1 MANKEKLNYTQ
12 AEEIINKFK
21 KENELV
27 NGKYTYNQM
36 LILDR
41 DLCGLLGESKAGR
54 GVYYSYHTIIWIL
67 NQLDINFKWTYE
79 IVDYTN
85 YAVANPQVVK
95 GLSVQVSYEADK
107 IKSTLTP
114 TTLQIMDNKMNTQLA
129 LDAGE
134 IEFGKQRTFVKA
146 IAETSGLG
154 HMMWLKPDYVINAMQ
169 EANNPFATIASNE
182 QARLNGGV
190 DTNMSVAPNG
200 TLAKVKSVKP
210 KKEVVAPTPMVQ
222 PTQPIANPIPQVAQP
237 TPTPTINTTPPSN
250 ITLNI
255 QPTNP
260 TPTPTQ
266 PTQPTTN
273 INDVF
278 MAKCVSGDAE
288 FITKVSTYA
297 QNKYGV
303 VDMNALTL
311 EDKEEL
317 LK

>member
-12 AEEIINKFK
+12 AQEIIEKFK

-154 HMMWLKPDYVINAMQ
+154 HMMWLKPDFVITEMQ
-169 EANNPFATIASNE
+169 AANNPFATIASNE
-182 QARLNGGV
+182 QVRLNGGV

-222 PTQPIANPIPQVAQP
+222 PT
-237 TPTPTINTTPPSN
+237 PTPTIDTTQPSTNN
-250 ITLNI
+250 IILNI

-260 TPTPTQ
+260 TPTPTINT
-266 PTQPTTN
+266 TQPTTN
-273 INDVF
+273 INDMF

-303 VDMNALTL
+303 VDMNVLTL